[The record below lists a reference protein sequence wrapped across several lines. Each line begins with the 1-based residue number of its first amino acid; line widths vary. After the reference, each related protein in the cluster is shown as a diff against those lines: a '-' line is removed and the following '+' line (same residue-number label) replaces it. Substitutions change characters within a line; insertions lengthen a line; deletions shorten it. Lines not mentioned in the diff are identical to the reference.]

1 MVYATQSDIIDA
13 YGIDLLTVVAD
24 RDGDGEIDAKVVDRA
39 LTSASA
45 IIDAHVLG
53 RYPAP
58 WPAVPDLVRDV
69 CVDIAIYKLSGEG
82 NGLTDERR
90 RRYDD
95 ALGLL
100 KRISSGQAD
109 LDIPTATSAPAIPDS
124 SVMLDEAPRMFGP
137 NALRGW

>member
-1 MVYATQSDIIDA
+1 MVYASQSDIIDA
-13 YGIDLLTVVAD
+13 YGIDLLTIVAD

-69 CVDIAIYKLSGEG
+69 CVDIAIYKLSAEG

-90 RRYDD
+90 RRYED
-95 ALGLL
+95 ALALL
-100 KRISSGQAD
+100 KRISSGLAD
-109 LDIPTATSAPAIPDS
+109 LDIPAATSAPAIPDS
-124 SVMLDEAPRMFGP
+124 GVMLDEAPRMFGH

>member
-1 MVYATQSDIIDA
+1 MVYASQSDIVDA
-13 YGIDLLTVVAD
+13 YGLDLLTIVAD
-24 RDGDGEIDAKVVDRA
+24 RDGDGEIDVNVVERA

-58 WPAVPDLVRDV
+58 WPVVPDLVRDV
-69 CVDIAIYKLSGEG
+69 CVDIALYKMSGEG
-82 NGLTDERR
+82 SGLTDERR
-90 RRYDD
+90 VRYED

-109 LDIPTATSAPAIPDS
+109 LDILSTTSAPAIPDS
-124 SVMLDEAPRMFGP
+124 GVMLDEAPRMYGP